1 MSFESLKQ
9 MGIGVAYKAEDCQ
22 KSIWD
27 GINEYHQKVFDI
39 SESMPYDPPWWDWPR
54 CRMGQFADAF
64 QPPTLPPPSKVA
76 RDKVIQGLTVEYFQ
90 KYAQPAYS
98 ANFMGDSV
106 LSVANPGADLALKQK
121 IAEGCYS
128 TLYGMIYTYLHA
140 GAIGGA
146 IVGLSQLF
154 KSTMNYYT
162 FYAKT
167 FKARAKPY
175 TPPKRRTKR

>member
-1 MSFESLKQ
+1 MNFESIRQK
-9 MGIGVAYKAEDCQ
+9 GVAVAQKARDCQ
-22 KSIWD
+22 QSVWD
-27 GINEYHQKVFDI
+27 GWGEYYQKVFDVY
-39 SESMPYDPPWWDWPR
+39 ESMPGDPPWWDWPR
-54 CRMGQFADAF
+54 CRLGQFKDDF
-64 QPPTLPPPSKVA
+64 QPPVLDPPSKVA
-76 RDKVIQGLTVEYFQ
+76 RDTVIRALTAEYHA

-98 ANFMGDSV
+98 ANYMGSSV
-106 LSVANPGADLALKQK
+106 LDVANLGADLVLKQS

-128 TLYGMIYTYLHA
+128 TLFGMIYTYLHA

-146 IVGLSQLF
+146 IAGLSQLF

-175 TPPKRRTKR
+175 TPPKRRTKG